1 MSGQWIPLS
10 DLSRGQFGVVRELS
24 GGRGFVGR
32 LASLGFS
39 TGVQVQVLQNVGRG
53 PLLVL
58 VRDTRVALGR
68 GEAVK
73 ILISKLGM
81 SHG

>member
-10 DLSRGQFGVVRELS
+10 DLGRGQCGIVRELS
-24 GGRGFVGR
+24 GGRRFVGR

-39 TGVQVQVLQNVGRG
+39 TGVPVQILQNTGHG

-73 ILISKLGM
+73 IRISEKGPAND
-81 SHG
+81 

>member
-1 MSGQWIPLS
+1 MSGAWIPLT
-10 DLSRGQFGVVRELS
+10 DLGPDRWGVVRELA
-24 GGRGFVGR
+24 GGRGFVAR
-32 LASLGFS
+32 LASLGF
-39 TGVQVQVLQNVGRG
+39 TAGVPVRVLQNFGHG

-73 ILISKLGM
+73 IWVSRKGETDD
-81 SHG
+81 